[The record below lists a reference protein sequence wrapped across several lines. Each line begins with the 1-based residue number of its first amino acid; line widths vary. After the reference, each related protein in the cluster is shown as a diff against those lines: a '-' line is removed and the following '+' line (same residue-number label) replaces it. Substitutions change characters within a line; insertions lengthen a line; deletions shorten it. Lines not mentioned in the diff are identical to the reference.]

1 MNFQEYQDLAKR
13 TDANLGTLR
22 ENLIHMSLGMNTE
35 QAELADVLK
44 KNLAY
49 GKEVDY
55 VNLKEELGDLMWYIA
70 NMCNHLNWTLED
82 VCDLNIK
89 KLQQRFPNN
98 FTQIAANNRDLVAE
112 RELLEKGL

>member
-49 GKEVDY
+49 GKDVDY
-55 VNLKEELGDLMWYIA
+55 VNLKEELGDIMWYIA
-70 NMCNHLNWTLED
+70 NFCNHLDWKLED
-82 VCDLNIK
+82 VCQLNIT
-89 KLQQRFPNN
+89 KLQKRFPNN
-98 FTQIAANNRDLVAE
+98 FTQIAANNRDLTAE

>member
-44 KNLAY
+44 KKPSL
-49 GKEVDY
+49 
-55 VNLKEELGDLMWYIA
+55 W
-70 NMCNHLNWTLED
+70 
-82 VCDLNIK
+82 
-89 KLQQRFPNN
+89 
-98 FTQIAANNRDLVAE
+98 
-112 RELLEKGL
+112 